1 MSQFVNFITQ
11 SKIKVSLIVIFFVV
25 ISLSSNFFIQN
36 TDQIPER
43 QNSNSFF
50 YTASLV
56 LKEYSLFGIFGALIV
71 HLLVRFN
78 EWRTNRKKEIRL
90 KKLLY
95 HELDDILKTIKR
107 GKDSTDAKSF
117 IHSYFST
124 ESYNVLV
131 NSGEIRILDLSVQLY
146 VQIIYHKIK
155 LHNTFLDK
163 LNDLDLHTSIE
174 SESYN
179 RKRGN
184 LIKFLS
190 DLDKEIAKLIGAT
203 KKLLL
208 INEKKEIS

>member
-1 MSQFVNFITQ
+1 MIFFA
-11 SKIKVSLIVIFFVV
+11 VIF
-25 ISLSSNFFIQN
+25 LSSNVFIQN
-36 TDQIPER
+36 TDQIPES

-50 YTASLV
+50 YTASLI

-95 HELDDILKTIKR
+95 HELDDILKTIKS
-107 GKDSTDAKSF
+107 GNDSTDAESF
-117 IHSYFST
+117 NHSYFST
-124 ESYNVLV
+124 ESYKVLV
-131 NSGEIRILDLSVQLY
+131 NSGEIRILDLNMQLY

-163 LNDLDLHTSIE
+163 LNDLDLHTSLE

-190 DLDKEIAKLIGAT
+190 DLDKEIAKLIDAT
-203 KKLLL
+203 KKMLLT
-208 INEKKEIS
+208 NEKKEIL